1 MTVIRKK
8 PFCYKT
14 GLLANELNEL
24 RTEEEQK
31 SYWLI
36 SEKELST
43 SEGLYL
49 SSNARISSLV

>member
-14 GLLANELNEL
+14 GLLANEINEL

-43 SEGLYL
+43 SIALTKG
-49 SSNARISSLV
+49 

>member
-43 SEGLYL
+43 LEGLYL

>member
-14 GLLANELNEL
+14 GLLANEINEL

>member
-24 RTEEEQK
+24 RTEEEQIEEL
-31 SYWLI
+31 LI
-36 SEKELST
+36 NIRKGIKYFTEKGST
-43 SEGLYL
+43 
-49 SSNARISSLV
+49 